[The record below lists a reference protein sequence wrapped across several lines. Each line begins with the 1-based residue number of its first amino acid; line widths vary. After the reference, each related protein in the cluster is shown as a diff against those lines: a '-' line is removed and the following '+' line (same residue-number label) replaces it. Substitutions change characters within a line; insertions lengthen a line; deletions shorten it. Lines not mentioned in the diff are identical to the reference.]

1 MRSFWSYISDGA
13 HAVGCTGGSVC
24 VYDAEGGEVAVFRG
38 LRYAYLPLLSPDGEL
53 LAVKSTEGML
63 AVYSLREM
71 RLLRKFRFSPADG
84 AQDDNMCF
92 SPDGKLL
99 YNIED
104 ATGRGDTRITAYE
117 TAGFTSAFRLFEGE
131 EVDPRCLECAGGQ
144 IYLLGDSGESGARRP
159 FTAVLQGECLREMR
173 YVSEK
178 DAGLCYGFLHLRN
191 AGFTKKAKQ
200 WSSLQYEGSDL
211 TDIEAR
217 DYSIARLWRDGSFR
231 GK

>member
-1 MRSFWSYISDGA
+1 MRSFWSYVSDGT

-24 VYDAEGGEVAVFRG
+24 VYDAEGREIAVFRG
-38 LRYAYLPLLSPDGEL
+38 LRYAYLPLLSPGGEL

-71 RLLRKFRFSPADG
+71 RQVRKFRFSTAYG

-104 ATGRGDTRITAYE
+104 VTGRGDTRITAYE
-117 TAGFTSAFRLFEGE
+117 TTGFTSAFRLFEGGE
-131 EVDPRCLECAGGQ
+131 DPRSLECAGEQ

-159 FTAVLQGECLREMR
+159 FTAMLQGEGLRETR
-173 YVSEK
+173 YVSER
-178 DAGLCYGFLHLRN
+178 DADLCYGFMHLRN

-200 WSSLQYEGSDL
+200 WSSLQFAGFDL
-211 TDIEAR
+211 TDIEAH

-231 GK
+231 